1 MKKVAFVINSIGGLY
16 SFRKELV
23 KKIRDDGNEVL
34 ICGPQIGGERQE
46 YFEKLGCKIVDTTFD
61 RHGKNPLK
69 ELKLISLYR
78 KILKAEKP
86 DIVFTYTIKPNIY
99 CGMACAGLRIP
110 YVANITGLGTAVE
123 NPGIMQ
129 KVTLKLLKRGLR
141 KAQKVFFQ
149 NEANRDMLLSKKA
162 ISGDY
167 DMLPGSGV
175 NLEHYTL
182 WDYPKGENVEFV
194 FMSRIMKEKG
204 INQYLA
210 AAKAIR
216 EKHPNTVF
224 HVCGGCE
231 QDYKQQLE
239 KLTEEGIIRFH
250 GRVAHPEEMYR
261 QCCCTIHPTYYP
273 EGLSNVLLETCATG
287 RPIITTD
294 RPGCKE
300 VVDHGVNGFVVK
312 QKDSQD
318 LTEKIEKFLSLS
330 WEERKAMGLA
340 ARAKVE
346 REFDRNLVI
355 GKYLREI
362 DKLDA

>member
-1 MKKVAFVINSIGGLY
+1 MKKVAFIVNSIGGLY

-23 KKIRDDGNEVL
+23 KRLRDDGNEVI
-34 ICGPQIGGERQE
+34 ICGPYLEGERQK
-46 YFEKLGCKIVDTTFD
+46 YFENIGCRIVDTTFD

-69 ELKLISLYR
+69 ELELISLYR
-78 KILKAEKP
+78 RILKAEKP
-86 DIVFTYTIKPNIY
+86 DIAFTYTIKPNIY
-99 CGMACAGLRIP
+99 GGMTCAGLGIP

-129 KVTLKLLKRGLR
+129 KIMLPLLKRGLR

-149 NEANRDMLLSKKA
+149 NEANRDMLVSRKV
-162 ISGDY
+162 ISGAY

-175 NLEHYTL
+175 NLDYYPF
-182 WDYPKGENVEFV
+182 WDYPEGDTVEFV

-204 INQYLA
+204 IDQYLD

-216 EKHPNTVF
+216 QKHPNTVF
-224 HVCGGCE
+224 HVYGRCE
-231 QDYKQQLE
+231 QSYQKLLDE
-239 KLTEEGIIRFH
+239 LTEKGIIIYH
-250 GRVAHPEEMYR
+250 GFAVHPEEVYR
-261 QCCCTIHPTYYP
+261 QYSCTIHPTYYP
-273 EGLSNVLLETCATG
+273 EGLSNVLLETCASG

-294 RPGCKE
+294 RPGCRE
-300 VVDHGVNGFVVK
+300 VVDDGVNGFVVK

-318 LTEKIEKFLSLS
+318 LIEKVEKFLALS
-330 WEERKAMGLA
+330 WEERKAMGVA

-355 GKYLREI
+355 RKYLDEME
-362 DKLDA
+362 KV